1 MPATLAH
8 PGVYIEEIPST
19 ARAITGVAT
28 STTAFVGRA
37 MHGPVDDPQT
47 LGSYADF
54 ERVFGGLWKESRLG
68 FAVRD
73 FFNNGGGKAIVVRLY
88 NTNTAPG
95 APPATAAI
103 DANGLQL
110 RAASPGSWG
119 NSLRARI
126 ESVAASIATEA
137 AAQLGVATTDLF
149 NLRVRDTRTGVE
161 EEFRNV
167 TVVESA
173 RRIDRLLE
181 AQSRLVRAP
190 TPLVAPTAHAAP
202 APGTSVWVGNTA
214 NDAVGTPAS
223 DGLPLV
229 ANSFTGPGL
238 AAAKKGLYALERVD
252 LFNLLCIP
260 PYLAA
265 SGIADQDVDPAL
277 VADAAKYCEDR
288 RAFLIVDPPSTWIDV
303 ATAKAGITA
312 FNTRSR
318 NAAVYFPRLRQPN
331 PLRDGLIDTFSP
343 CGAVAGVMA
352 RTDASRGVWKAPAGL
367 EAALNGLSGLS
378 VPLTDSE
385 NGELNPLGLN
395 CLRNFP
401 AAGNI
406 VWGART
412 LRGDDRLASEWKYI
426 PIRRL
431 ALFIEETLF
440 RGTQWV
446 VFEPND
452 EPLWAQIRLNVGA
465 FMHSL
470 FIDGAFQG
478 ATPREAYFVKCSHE
492 TTTQTD
498 IDNGIVNVEVGFAP
512 LKPAEFVVIKIQ
524 QIALQAQV

>member
-1 MPATLAH
+1 M
-8 PGVYIEEIPST
+8 
-19 ARAITGVAT
+19 
-28 STTAFVGRA
+28 
-37 MHGPVDDPQT
+37 
-47 LGSYADF
+47 
-54 ERVFGGLWKESRLG
+54 
-68 FAVRD
+68 
-73 FFNNGGGKAIVVRLY
+73 
-88 NTNTAPG
+88 
-95 APPATAAI
+95 
-103 DANGLQL
+103 
-110 RAASPGSWG
+110 
-119 NSLRARI
+119 
-126 ESVAASIATEA
+126 
-137 AAQLGVATTDLF
+137 
-149 NLRVRDTRTGVE
+149 
-161 EEFRNV
+161 
-167 TVVESA
+167 
-173 RRIDRLLE
+173 
-181 AQSRLVRAP
+181 
-190 TPLVAPTAHAAP
+190 
-202 APGTSVWVGNTA
+202 
-214 NDAVGTPAS
+214 
-223 DGLPLV
+223 
-229 ANSFTGPGL
+229 
-238 AAAKKGLYALERVD
+238 
-252 LFNLLCIP
+252 
-260 PYLAA
+260 
-265 SGIADQDVDPAL
+265 
-277 VADAAKYCEDR
+277 
-288 RAFLIVDPPSTWIDV
+288 
-303 ATAKAGITA
+303 
-312 FNTRSR
+312 
-318 NAAVYFPRLRQPN
+318 
-331 PLRDGLIDTFSP
+331 
-343 CGAVAGVMA
+343 
-352 RTDASRGVWKAPAGL
+352 WKAPAGL
-367 EAALNGLSGLS
+367 EATHNGLSGQS